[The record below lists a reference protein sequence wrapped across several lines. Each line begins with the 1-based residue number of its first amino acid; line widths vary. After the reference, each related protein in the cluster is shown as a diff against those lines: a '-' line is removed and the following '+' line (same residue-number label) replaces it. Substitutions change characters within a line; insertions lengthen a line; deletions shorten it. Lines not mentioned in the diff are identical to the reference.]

1 MNHIEI
7 KRFLSEFET
16 KRERTIVIVDYGNV
30 EKWKNNLKWD
40 VGIRQLANLVRSF
53 SFGNQFLR
61 RFYYGADYGKNEK
74 EIILVPWS
82 KSVLDTAKYNR
93 FEVLDK
99 RVKYIHDSTNIH
111 GFSKKCDLDVE
122 MTIDLIKYKD
132 SYDTIFLFSGDGDLM
147 CAVKYLKD
155 TCNKECYVFGARGH
169 IGREVM
175 DAKTNG
181 YVLDILYAE
190 DFEYRLNAQ
199 YQARS

>member
-74 EIILVPWS
+74 EIICEECKLLKAPLGPALLVAREDY
-82 KSVLDTAKYNR
+82 KRIKKLKLTYKEMAKM
-93 FEVLDK
+93 EK
-99 RVKYIHDSTNIH
+99 
-111 GFSKKCDLDVE
+111 GE
-122 MTIDLIKYKD
+122 MAGRHFT
-132 SYDTIFLFSGDGDLM
+132 YDTW
-147 CAVKYLKD
+147 C
-155 TCNKECYVFGARGH
+155 
-169 IGREVM
+169 
-175 DAKTNG
+175 
-181 YVLDILYAE
+181 E
-190 DFEYRLNAQ
+190 DRFISWL
-199 YQARS
+199 